1 MTGKPEA
8 DGSHEH
14 APVMERRA
22 ARPAWRILRR
32 FTGSILAAITVL
44 VLTWGAGFLWFIK
57 DAERQSAIPASMEAI
72 GRTDAIVVLT
82 GGSGRL
88 EEGLEL
94 LASGRAGKL
103 LVSGVYHGLDVQEL
117 LKMARRSPDNLECCI
132 TLGYSAESTLG
143 NAHETAGWMRE
154 QGLTTLRVVTANYHM
169 RRSLLEL
176 SRAMPDIPLIPHPV
190 DPANVHIKEWW
201 KWPGTANLLMNEY
214 SKYVLSRGRY
224 ALLDAL
230 DAI

>member
-1 MTGKPEA
+1 MTRRLEA
-8 DGSHEH
+8 GDRHEPATVVER
-14 APVMERRA
+14 APPRSI
-22 ARPAWRILRR
+22 WRILRR
-32 FTGSILAAITVL
+32 FTGGILAAIIMLVL
-44 VLTWGAGFLWFIK
+44 VWSAGFLWFIQ
-57 DAERQSAIPASMEAI
+57 DLERQRATPVSIEAT

-88 EEGLEL
+88 ATGLEL
-94 LASGRAGKL
+94 LAAGHARKL
-103 LVSGVYHGLDVQEL
+103 LVSGVYQGLDVQEL

-143 NAHETAGWMRE
+143 NAHETADWMRE
-154 QGLTTLRVVTANYHM
+154 QGLASLRVVTANYHM
-169 RRSLLEL
+169 RRSLLEF